1 MTDAPLYPL
10 SIGDTLASHEWCE
23 VRFHR
28 LLGSRWRMVMNRQP
42 DAGYFGMLLWFE
54 SLRQNPAG
62 TLPDDDDELAAL
74 AGLGLDVGR
83 WRDLKARGALYGWG
97 ACLVADPAA
106 EELQP
111 RLMHRTVTEVA
122 VAAFARLR
130 ERRAASEEG
139 TRRKRRARVQALL
152 PGLGLHSKLVKSELF
167 AARVLDALDGAQARI
182 TRENVRAAVEKISMQ
197 NVVQMTDFASD

>member
-10 SIGDTLASHEWCE
+10 QIGDTLSGHEWCE

-28 LLGSRWRMVMNRQP
+28 LLGSRWRMVMSREP
-42 DAGYFGMLLWFE
+42 DAGFFGFLLWFE

-74 AGLGLDVGR
+74 AGLGLDVDR

-97 ACLVADPAA
+97 ACLVADPGA
-106 EELQP
+106 EELRP

-122 VAAFARLR
+122 VGAFARLR
-130 ERRAASEEG
+130 ERKAASEEG

-152 PGLGLHSKLVKSELF
+152 PGLGLRSALAKSERF
-167 AARVLDALDGAQARI
+167 AGRVLDALDADRARI
-182 TRENVRAAVEKISMQ
+182 TADNVRVAVEKISMQ
-197 NVVQMTDFASD
+197 NVVQMTDFTTE